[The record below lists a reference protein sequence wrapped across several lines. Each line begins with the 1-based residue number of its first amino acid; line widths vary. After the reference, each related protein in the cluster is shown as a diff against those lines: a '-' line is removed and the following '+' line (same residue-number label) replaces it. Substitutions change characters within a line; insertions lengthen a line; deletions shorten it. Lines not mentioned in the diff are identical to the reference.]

1 MNYINK
7 IRNNPKKS
15 VFFTLVGGYAVHWLG
30 GVYENHLFRHATCQS
45 IKTKS
50 MEPIHCLQKPKKVTV
65 FFNPAASKGK
75 SSRLYKKNAEPV
87 LHLSGCDVKV
97 VRLEYEGEAK
107 QLMSVIEDVDMI
119 VAAGGDGT
127 VNEIIT
133 GLLRRPDAYKFKTL
147 PIGVIPLGKTNS
159 ISQLLCD
166 EADEKKQAQ
175 WIVKAVSDLFSGK
188 QRQMDVMK
196 IESENGKTAFA
207 LTDIRWGSYRDAQ
220 SKRNKYW
227 IFGPWRSYASHLF
240 SSFSSQ
246 TFENRQFDISYN
258 TSLPVLEPKID
269 SSPISSP
276 QQTFTALPTTT
287 ITKLFSWFMPSNDSG
302 STKSLVQKTTSGS
315 GNDISDES
323 ISESALVAEPIFNKE
338 KKDKQ
343 SIEFIAS
350 INTSNNIKDRSKA
363 AIKVTLENDS
373 LSFVDFM
380 KNGPTHLV
388 KGRHEPVDLKEE
400 FECSKFSLTPK
411 NLPEDKETFFSIDNE
426 GYEVMPCTVEILPN
440 QITMVCS

>member
-1 MNYINK
+1 MNFINK
-7 IRNNPKKS
+7 IKNNPKKS
-15 VFFTLVGGYAVHWLG
+15 VFFTLAGGYAVHWLG

-50 MEPIHCLQKPKKVTV
+50 MEPIHCLQKPKRVTV
-65 FFNPAASKGK
+65 FFNPAACKGK

-87 LHLSGCDVKV
+87 LHLSGCEVKI

-133 GLLRRPDAYKFKTL
+133 GLLRREDSHKFQNL

-159 ISQLLCD
+159 ISQMLCD

-175 WIVKAVSDLFSGK
+175 WIVKACSDLFTGK
-188 QRQMDVMK
+188 HRKMDVMK

-227 IFGPWRSYASHLF
+227 IFGPWRNYAAHVF
-240 SSFSSQ
+240 SSFRSS
-246 TFENRQFDISYN
+246 TFENRQFDVFYN
-258 TSLPVLEPKID
+258 TTLPTLEQSNKPTNQ
-269 SSPISSP
+269 ISSP
-276 QQTFTALPTTT
+276 SQKAFANTTLPTAT
-287 ITKLFSWFMPSNDSG
+287 ITKLFSWFLPSQDSTSPDSAEKNSIDDG
-302 STKSLVQKTTSGS
+302 KDANEEQEST
-315 GNDISDES
+315 
-323 ISESALVAEPIFNKE
+323 SEPEPIYNKE
-338 KKDKQ
+338 NTNEQ

-350 INTSNNIKDRSKA
+350 INRSNDSTERSQASIK
-363 AIKVTLENDS
+363 ITLENDTS
-373 LSFVDFM
+373 LIDFI
-380 KNGPTHLV
+380 KNGPTHFI
-388 KGRHEPVDLKEE
+388 KGRHEPVDVKQE
-400 FECSKFSLTPK
+400 FECSKFSLIPK

-426 GYEVMPCTVEILPN
+426 GYEVMPCNVEILPEH
-440 QITMVCS
+440 ITMICS